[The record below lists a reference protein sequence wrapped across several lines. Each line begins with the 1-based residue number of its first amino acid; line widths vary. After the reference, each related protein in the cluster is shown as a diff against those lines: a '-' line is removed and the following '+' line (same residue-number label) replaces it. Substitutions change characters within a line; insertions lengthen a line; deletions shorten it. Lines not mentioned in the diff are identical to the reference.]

1 VADTRRV
8 ATGSMTAH
16 PDKTKVM
23 RIAFEQV
30 RFLLDPFFRRYIGS
44 NDTHNRGLI

>member
-1 VADTRRV
+1 MVADTRRV

-16 PDKTKVM
+16 PDKTKAM

-30 RFLLDPFFRRYIGS
+30 RILPTPLLKV
-44 NDTHNRGLI
+44 L